1 MFITSLINRAS
12 RAVIRPAA
20 AKRVIIRLLPK
31 KSFQNKKMKGWE
43 PWKSHWVSISRI
55 EADLGVKEK
64 LATTDHRKCL
74 QARPITSIMTCKAIW
89 WVIVRVSLSSR
100 STEVTGRMLAKLVG
114 EVRTIDWYYLKHE
127 KRCILIQKQSI
138 FEDSGS
144 DSAGRSAPPKHRLG
158 LLHLQDRRRAGHPVR
173 LNFFRLVLFV
183 FLIIA
188 GIIGYIL
195 QDALCVIES
204 LPDLLDLRLV
214 IIQVEA
220 HPFP

>member
-1 MFITSLINRAS
+1 
-12 RAVIRPAA
+12 
-20 AKRVIIRLLPK
+20 
-31 KSFQNKKMKGWE
+31 
-43 PWKSHWVSISRI
+43 
-55 EADLGVKEK
+55 
-64 LATTDHRKCL
+64 
-74 QARPITSIMTCKAIW
+74 
-89 WVIVRVSLSSR
+89 
-100 STEVTGRMLAKLVG
+100 
-114 EVRTIDWYYLKHE
+114 
-127 KRCILIQKQSI
+127 
-138 FEDSGS
+138 
-144 DSAGRSAPPKHRLG
+144 LG